1 MNHIIHEALRERVEL
16 ETVNQFI
23 RFCVVGVSNVAVSF
37 VVFYVFYN
45 YAEPSEKLS
54 ALLNTHFKM
63 DGAIANIVGYL
74 AGMINSF
81 ILNKIWTFKAKAGTF
96 KQAYRFTI
104 LNIICLILST
114 AILYIFVDLLLFP
127 YILVWF
133 ASIIIV
139 MTLNFL
145 GNKYWTFS
153 EQSGNA
159 P

>member
-1 MNHIIHEALRERVEL
+1 LLNILSQK
-16 ETVNQFI
+16 ND
-23 RFCVVGVSNVAVSF
+23 
-37 VVFYVFYN
+37 FYV
-45 YAEPSEKLS
+45 AI
-54 ALLNTHFKM
+54 

-96 KQAYRFTI
+96 KQAYRFII

-133 ASIIIV
+133 TSITVI

-145 GNKYWTFS
+145 GNKYWTFP
-153 EQSGNA
+153 EQSNNA
-159 P
+159 S